1 MSTTPTIAS
10 IRADKM
16 LDKLIEKN
24 GQIDRLSTAV
34 HKLTKWA
41 GVEISELIDEGY
53 LEEGD
58 VA

>member
-1 MSTTPTIAS
+1 MSDGQPIAS
-10 IRADKM
+10 IRADKV

-24 GQIDRLSTAV
+24 ARIDRLSTAV

-58 VA
+58 MA